1 MGLILAQYGDQ
12 IIIYMMFMLLRSKSF
27 GEAVIT
33 YEIGKKEDRN
43 GDGNITTM
51 GDFLKVHTH

>member
-1 MGLILAQYGDQ
+1 
-12 IIIYMMFMLLRSKSF
+12 MFMLLRSKSF